1 MKSTKNAA
9 VKYLIVVFLIL
20 VVFAISASLSVNFSK
35 IPLLKS
41 VNKIVRVQ
49 NDFTKLDSCIF
60 KLYNAENSCRMY
72 VVSGNKIYYNQ
83 FVNEIKEV
91 SIIMDAIQHQN
102 QNEEANQTDSFN
114 ELIHQKK
121 VRTTQFIQLKK
132 LADSLIN
139 FSVKVEDDT
148 EIINPKSNLFTERQF
163 KSIIKIDTIKPNI
176 VFAPL

>member
-1 MKSTKNAA
+1 
-9 VKYLIVVFLIL
+9 
-20 VVFAISASLSVNFSK
+20 
-35 IPLLKS
+35 
-41 VNKIVRVQ
+41 
-49 NDFTKLDSCIF
+49 
-60 KLYNAENSCRMY
+60 
-72 VVSGNKIYYNQ
+72 
-83 FVNEIKEV
+83 
-91 SIIMDAIQHQN
+91 MDAIQHQN

-148 EIINPKSNLFTERQF
+148 EIINPKGNLFTERQF

>member
-1 MKSTKNAA
+1 
-9 VKYLIVVFLIL
+9 
-20 VVFAISASLSVNFSK
+20 
-35 IPLLKS
+35 
-41 VNKIVRVQ
+41 
-49 NDFTKLDSCIF
+49 
-60 KLYNAENSCRMY
+60 MY

-114 ELIHQKK
+114 ELIYQKK

-176 VFAPL
+176 VFAPCKKLLGRIIAAIGNKKDKTADSAKSTLVKTAISADTSSVGVAYNKV